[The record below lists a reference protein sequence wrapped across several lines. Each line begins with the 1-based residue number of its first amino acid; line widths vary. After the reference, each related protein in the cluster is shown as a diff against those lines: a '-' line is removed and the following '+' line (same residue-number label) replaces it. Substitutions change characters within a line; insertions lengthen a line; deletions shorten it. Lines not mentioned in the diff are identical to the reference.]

1 MKRYL
6 YLGLAKQF
14 VLMVTPIV
22 ASSVLASSPSQ
33 AASLAFAQEELNF
46 TNFSQ
51 SFGIIDRQNQ
61 ANTNASTFTD
71 DATVLTINQQVQ
83 TDFTFTPPQAYTQVG
98 LSLASG
104 QGTSYFGTADTLG
117 GIVGNFDIDGG
128 KLFSF
133 DFTAYLNLGTSID
146 DSSQENAKAIGDI
159 SFLLFDTSHIEPTN
173 ISTFVADVL
182 SGNQTINTNP
192 LDYFSLTGNINT
204 AGDNDFLTYENSQ
217 NISLLNEL
225 DASNFG
231 GNQETASAIISGSY
245 QRSFDHKTNLTLVA
259 VRKSQVKVAA
269 PEPSTYL
276 GSLLFFGLG
285 AIALKAKRNF
295 RRQKSS

>member
-22 ASSVLASSPSQ
+22 ASSVVASSPSQ

-61 ANTNASTFTD
+61 ANTNASTFSD

-98 LSLASG
+98 LSLANG
-104 QGTSYFGTADTLG
+104 QGTSYFGTADTFG
-117 GIVGNFDIDGG
+117 GIVGNFDIDAGN
-128 KLFSF
+128 LFSF

-159 SFLLFDTSHIEPTN
+159 SFLLFDTSYIEPTN
-173 ISTFVADVL
+173 ISDFVANVL
-182 SGNQTINTNP
+182 SGKQSINTNP
-192 LDYFSLTGNINT
+192 LDYFSLTANINT
-204 AGDNDFLTYENSQ
+204 AGDNDFLTYQNSQ
-217 NISLLNEL
+217 NVSLLNEL

-231 GNQETASAIISGSY
+231 GNQETAGALISGSY
-245 QRSFDHKTNLTLVA
+245 QRSFDNKTNLTLVA

-269 PEPSTYL
+269 PEPSTYV
-276 GSLLFFGLG
+276 GSILFFGLG
-285 AIALKAKRNF
+285 AIALKAKRKLI
-295 RRQKSS
+295 RQK

>member
-6 YLGLAKQF
+6 YLGFAKQF

-51 SFGIIDRQNQ
+51 GFGIIDRQNQ

-71 DATVLTINQQVQ
+71 DATVLTINRQVQ

-117 GIVGNFDIDGG
+117 GIVGNFDINAGES
-128 KLFSF
+128 FSF

-146 DSSQENAKAIGDI
+146 DPPQENAKAIGDI
-159 SFLLFDTSHIEPTN
+159 SFLLFDTSDIERSN
-173 ISTFVADVL
+173 ISNFVADIL
-182 SGNQTINTNP
+182 SGNQIINKDP
-192 LDYFSLTGNINT
+192 LDYFSLIGNINT
-204 AGDNDFLTYENSQ
+204 AGNDDFLTYENSQ
-217 NISLLNEL
+217 NVSLVNKL
-225 DASNFG
+225 DTSFT
-231 GNQETASAIISGSY
+231 GNQETATASINGY
-245 QRSFDHKTNLTLVA
+245 YKRSFENKTNLTLVA

-276 GSLLFFGLG
+276 GSILFFGLG
-285 AIALKAKRNF
+285 AIALKGKRKLSQQN
-295 RRQKSS
+295 KAN